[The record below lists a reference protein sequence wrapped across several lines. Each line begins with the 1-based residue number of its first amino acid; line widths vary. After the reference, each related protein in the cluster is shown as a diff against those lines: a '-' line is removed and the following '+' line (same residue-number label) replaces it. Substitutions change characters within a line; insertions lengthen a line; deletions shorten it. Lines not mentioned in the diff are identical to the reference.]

1 MPMDRSKFKN
11 IVGGITTP
19 VPAVASP
26 EEQAATPIPG
36 SLPPTPENPAE
47 TAEGQGSASP
57 EPVARAEKPVAAPAK
72 RFAKTGRP
80 KGQAT
85 GKSTKTK
92 VSLFIDKTLID
103 ELYDWAYQDR
113 IQPGEL
119 FERALRDYRNREA
132 KRRNSGTA

>member
-1 MPMDRSKFKN
+1 M
-11 IVGGITTP
+11 
-19 VPAVASP
+19 
-26 EEQAATPIPG
+26 
-36 SLPPTPENPAE
+36 
-47 TAEGQGSASP
+47 
-57 EPVARAEKPVAAPAK
+57 K

-80 KGQAT
+80 KGQVT

-119 FERALRDYRNREA
+119 FERALRTFRDREV
-132 KRRNSGTA
+132 KRRNGGTG

>member
-1 MPMDRSKFKN
+1 MGLDRSKFKN

-19 VPAVASP
+19 VPPVAPAVH
-26 EEQAATPIPG
+26 
-36 SLPPTPENPAE
+36 PTPEVEPPAVPRLE
-47 TAEGQGSASP
+47 QVAEHGVGQGREVP
-57 EPVARAEKPVAAPAK
+57 EPAPRREPPAAPPAK

-80 KGQAT
+80 KGTST

-92 VSLFIDKTLID
+92 VSLFIDKALID

-119 FERALRDYRNREA
+119 FERALRDYRNKEA
-132 KRRNSGTA
+132 KRRNSGTE

>member
-1 MPMDRSKFKN
+1 MGLDRSKFKN

-19 VPAVASP
+19 IALEAPTAAPAP
-26 EEQAATPIPG
+26 EPIP
-36 SLPPTPENPAE
+36 PQPEPAQETPA
-47 TAEGQGSASP
+47 GQGGAAAEPASK
-57 EPVARAEKPVAAPAK
+57 VEKTPTAPAK

-119 FERALRDYRNREA
+119 FERALRAFRDREA
-132 KRRNSGTA
+132 KRRNSGIE

>member
-1 MPMDRSKFKN
+1 MPLDRSKFSK

-19 VPAVASP
+19 PAPTAPIAEPLP
-26 EEQAATPIPG
+26 EPEPQPIEPPADLAA
-36 SLPPTPENPAE
+36 
-47 TAEGQGSASP
+47 GQGSAPQTTAPDAGKSS
-57 EPVARAEKPVAAPAK
+57 AQPAK

-119 FERALRDYRNREA
+119 FERALRAYRDREI
-132 KRRNSGTA
+132 KRRNSGTE